1 MLKGEKN
8 DFSTIIHIDARIYT
22 LYIGILGGIASLA
35 LDVDH
40 LFILWREGIPVTLNS
55 LVTLAGR
62 PWHIPVLIGS
72 GILCIG
78 AFAYNYRLLRGKHA
92 KKN

>member
-1 MLKGEKN
+1 MKN
-8 DFSTIIHIDARIYT
+8 EFSTTLHTDARIYT

-62 PWHIPVLIGS
+62 PWHIPVLVGS
-72 GILCIG
+72 CILCVY
-78 AFAYNYRLLRGKHA
+78 AFTCLIRLLAHNREMD
-92 KKN
+92 